1 MCLFPVWDDV
11 TVTEISDR
19 DIVGT
24 TRWRQSWRQPGA
36 AWWRQELPQLVVQ
49 QQDGEA
55 RSASSSW
62 IILKFSTVW
71 QQHGGAAEQE

>member
-36 AWWRQELPQLVVQ
+36 TWLRQELPQLVVQ
-49 QQDGEA
+49 PQDGEA
-55 RSASSSW
+55 RAASFSS
-62 IILKFSTVW
+62 ILPDVSTVW
-71 QQHGGAAEQE
+71 QQHGGAAEQQ

>member
-19 DIVGT
+19 DVVGT
-24 TRWRQSWRQPGA
+24 TGWRQSWRQLGG

-55 RSASSSW
+55 RAQGSRFNVKTQ
-62 IILKFSTVW
+62 IL
-71 QQHGGAAEQE
+71 E